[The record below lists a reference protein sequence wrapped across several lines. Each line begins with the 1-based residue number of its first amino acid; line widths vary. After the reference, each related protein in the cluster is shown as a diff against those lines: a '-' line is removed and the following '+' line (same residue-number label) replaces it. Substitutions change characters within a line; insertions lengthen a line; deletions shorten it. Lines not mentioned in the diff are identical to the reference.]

1 MKPMVKA
8 ILGNVGRGLAVSWL
22 PIGIGSSIVS
32 RALVRKTFSEP
43 KTHVDVEEAKN
54 IVKENLPDTEIEI
67 REKLKNNAFL
77 DATAA
82 KKKPDKVILPG
93 QGKPPAAVLYHEI
106 GHGKDFSTDRKKKI
120 NAYEAGMVGIKMGY
134 SAPIMAQ
141 IFRLMKPSAVS
152 AGMIPATALGSGVAA
167 AIGGIPVVRAE
178 TRASENAIKM
188 MKEKGYSKEDIAE
201 AEKALERAKATY
213 KITAVTPLLA
223 GAASAAGYLLKKKM
237 GVKPGPLARLESRII
252 EKIRPFVN
260 NVLKMES

>member
-8 ILGNVGRGLAVSWL
+8 ILGNVGKGLALSGI
-22 PIGIGSSIVS
+22 PIGIGSML
-32 RALVRKTFSEP
+32 ATEMLVRKAFKEP
-43 KTHVDVEEAKN
+43 KARVDVEEAKK

-120 NAYEAGMVGIKMGY
+120 NAYEAGMLGMKLGLG
-134 SAPIMAQ
+134 APIYAQ
-141 IFRLMKPSAVS
+141 IWRIAQPNIVS
-152 AGMIPATALGSGVAA
+152 AGVVPAVALAGGVASA
-167 AIGGIPVVRAE
+167 LGGIPVVRAE

-188 MKEKGYSKEDIAE
+188 MKEKGYSKKDIAE

-213 KITAVTPLLA
+213 KITAATPLLI
-223 GAASAAGYLLKKKM
+223 GAASAAGHLLTKKM

-252 EKIRPFVN
+252 EKVRPFVN
-260 NVLKMES
+260 NVLKLES